1 MKKLE
6 VHDSVAGSYLVVQV
20 VGRDHYLDA
29 RMRRITD
36 SFDDERALTLVEI
49 VRNGQVY
56 FRENIYN
63 KDAPARIIELVKE
76 KLLGN

>member
-1 MKKLE
+1 MKKLK
-6 VHDSVAGSYLVVQV
+6 VLNHIAGSYLVVQV

-29 RMRRITD
+29 RKDVRCPT
-36 SFDDERALTLVEI
+36 LTMVEI
-49 VRNGQVY
+49 VRSGQVY

-76 KLLGN
+76 KLLAN

>member
-6 VHDSVAGSYLVVQV
+6 VLDHIGGSYLVVQV

-29 RMRRITD
+29 RKRSSID
-36 SFDDERALTLVEI
+36 NPADERALTLVEI

-76 KLLGN
+76 KLLAN